1 MSATTRWWW
10 IRHAPVINSGGRIY
24 GQQDLDC
31 DISHR
36 PTYEG
41 LAALLPED
49 AVWVTS
55 NLRRTRRT
63 AEAILAHRK
72 EQPKLLAVAAL
83 AEQHFGD
90 WQGRHRSEL
99 IAERGEQWNRFWLA
113 PAHEAP
119 TAGESFVDLMQR
131 VTEAIEQL
139 SEEHTGRDIVAVT
152 HGGTIRAAL
161 AQALSL
167 EAERALSFVVDNC
180 SVTRIDRIAPPSAEA
195 GATPPAWRVALVNH
209 AARVPREPD

>member
-1 MSATTRWWW
+1 MSTTTRWWW
-10 IRHAPVINSGGRIY
+10 IRHAPVINGDGQIY

-31 DISHR
+31 DVSHR

-41 LAALLPED
+41 LAALLPEE

-55 NLRRTRRT
+55 NLKRTRRT
-63 AEAILAHRK
+63 AEAILAHR
-72 EQPKLLAVAAL
+72 EERPELLTVRAL

-119 TAGESFVDLMQR
+119 PAGESFVELMRR

-139 SEEHTGRDIVAVT
+139 SDEHAGRDIVAIT

-180 SVTRIDRIAPPSAEA
+180 SLTRIDRIAPPAEETH
-195 GATPPAWRVALVNH
+195 ATPAWRVALVNH